1 MSGPL
6 NDPSRGEHD
15 PLKTASAAWPVALVV
30 QYRDDA
36 TRQAIADF
44 LDILRLEELPGDA
57 RVTTD
62 LEACRSS
69 VAFAPWTRRTERA
82 SWERRLTADHLVDE
96 VRPVDLG

>member
-1 MSGPL
+1 
-6 NDPSRGEHD
+6 
-15 PLKTASAAWPVALVV
+15 
-30 QYRDDA
+30 
-36 TRQAIADF
+36 
-44 LDILRLEELPGDA
+44 
-57 RVTTD
+57 VTTD